1 MLGEK
6 KADEKEHILYDLIYI
21 KFRKFEVV
29 YSDRNQ
35 ISGCLGMAW
44 GGGDMQIDYKKS

>member
-1 MLGEK
+1 MIPFIENS
-6 KADEKEHILYDLIYI
+6 
-21 KFRKFEVV
+21 RKFKGI

-44 GGGDMQIDYKKS
+44 GGGDM